1 MEKIMTPEVI
11 EKVGQVEKMIEVY
24 QDYKIISAPAYTVAG
39 DDFKKVNRKMKELTD
54 MRLSMTRPLDD
65 SKSKIMA
72 FFKKPIEILEQIKR
86 NISLCMSAFQS
97 EQQRKARAEEERLR
111 KLAEVEAREL
121 ERRAG
126 KVKSEEKREQLLQQA
141 EETKNITPVVAV
153 EVPKVQGVATRT
165 NWKYEI
171 INEKLIPRNFL
182 KVDEV
187 KLGQVVR
194 ATKGT
199 LQIPGVKIYSEESIG
214 GSR

>member
-11 EKVGQVEKMIEVY
+11 EKVGQVEKMLEVY

-54 MRLSMTRPLDD
+54 MRLSMTRPLDN

-72 FFKKPIEILEQIKR
+72 FFKKPIDILEQIKR

-165 NWKYEI
+165 SWKYEI
-171 INEKLIPRNFL
+171 IDEKLIPRNFL